1 MDENGLSA
9 AMDRKAAE
17 YLADLKGAGR
27 AAETLAELAYKQGFL
42 DGAGWAIEP
51 VHSALCGKGGQNA

>member
-9 AMDRKAAE
+9 AMESKAAE
-17 YLADLKGAGR
+17 YLKDLKGAGR
-27 AAETLAELAYKQGFL
+27 AAVALAELAYKQGFL

-51 VHSALCGKGGQNA
+51 VHTALCGKGVQNA

>member
-1 MDENGLSA
+1 MSGDDLKA
-9 AMDRKAAE
+9 AMESKAAE
-17 YLADLKGAGR
+17 YLKDLKGAGR
-27 AAETLAELAYKQGFL
+27 AAVALAELAYKQGFL

>member
-1 MDENGLSA
+1 MDGNGLKA

-17 YLADLKGAGR
+17 YLADLKGADR
-27 AAETLAELAYKQGFL
+27 SAVALAELAYKQGFL

-51 VHSALCGKGGQNA
+51 VHTALCGKGAQNA

>member
-1 MDENGLSA
+1 MSGDDLKA
-9 AMDRKAAE
+9 AMESKAAE
-17 YLADLKGAGR
+17 YLKDLSGTGR